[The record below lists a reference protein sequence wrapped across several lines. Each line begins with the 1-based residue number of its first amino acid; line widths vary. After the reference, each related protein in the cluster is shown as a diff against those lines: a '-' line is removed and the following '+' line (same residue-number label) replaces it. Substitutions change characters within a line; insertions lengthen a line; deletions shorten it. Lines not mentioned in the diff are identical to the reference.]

1 MKYAHNF
8 VMNFTFKQHKFTTE
22 VIFPINMNS
31 IIRNTKCC
39 SRCSLLQYIN
49 QDTQIPNLTYQDTE
63 SESNL
68 LVLIRTLLVLLNF
81 YEHTAT
87 ELTNIVSNHLVYTK
101 GSKD

>member
-68 LVLIRTLLVLLNF
+68 LVLIRTLLVLLNC
-81 YEHTAT
+81 YEHTAAELT
-87 ELTNIVSNHLVYTK
+87 SPLLTNIMFQTT
-101 GSKD
+101 